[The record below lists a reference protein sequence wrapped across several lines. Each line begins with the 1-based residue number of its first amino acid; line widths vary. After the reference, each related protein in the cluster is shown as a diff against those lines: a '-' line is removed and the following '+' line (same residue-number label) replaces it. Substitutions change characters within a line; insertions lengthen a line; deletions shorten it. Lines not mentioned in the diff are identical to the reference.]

1 MYGSLEGLA
10 VTPQDAAV
18 GRLAWPMTQTA
29 SSVSDVD
36 DEALKATQVDAA
48 IELLVNNGGV
58 WESLDE

>member
-1 MYGSLEGLA
+1 
-10 VTPQDAAV
+10 
-18 GRLAWPMTQTA
+18 MTQTA